1 MSDSYFSSVCELYQ
15 DCNAALSDCSMPG
28 NCLQCKYRAL
38 CADIRRLRD
47 KVKGAIDSEDL

>member
-1 MSDSYFSSVCELYQ
+1 MSDSYFSILCDLYQ

-28 NCLQCKYRAL
+28 NCLKCKYLAL